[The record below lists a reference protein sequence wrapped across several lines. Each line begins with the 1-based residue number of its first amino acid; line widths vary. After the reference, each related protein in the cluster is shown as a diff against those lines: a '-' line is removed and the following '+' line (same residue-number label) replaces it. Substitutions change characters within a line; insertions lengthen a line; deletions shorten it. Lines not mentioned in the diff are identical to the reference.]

1 MSLRRITLDAAN
13 ECAARGCLIYAI
25 FSTVDA
31 NDQRIDCERLLLPF
45 GRDGKVEQLLGSLQL
60 KGSQGGVRR
69 TKVLADFQLQAEV
82 LFSGKIA
89 SGFTRA
95 PGVDSATDSQL
106 DGSNDPS
113 AFALQAGGVAG
124 EHQSKSRRN
133 TKRAARIS
141 FDRESMT
148 CTVRNISATGAAL
161 EGANL
166 AKTPDHFVL
175 VMEMESAARSC
186 KVVWRNKTQIGV
198 QFS

>member
-1 MSLRRITLDAAN
+1 M
-13 ECAARGCLIYAI
+13 
-25 FSTVDA
+25 
-31 NDQRIDCERLLLPF
+31 
-45 GRDGKVEQLLGSLQL
+45 
-60 KGSQGGVRR
+60 RR
-69 TKVLADFQLQAEV
+69 TKVLADFQLQADV

-89 SGFTRA
+89 PGFTMA
-95 PGVDSATDSQL
+95 PGIDSATDSQL
-106 DGSNDPS
+106 DVSNDTP
-113 AFALQAGGVAG
+113 AFALQAGGVVG
-124 EHQSKSRRN
+124 EHRSKSRRN

-141 FDRESMT
+141 FDRKSMT